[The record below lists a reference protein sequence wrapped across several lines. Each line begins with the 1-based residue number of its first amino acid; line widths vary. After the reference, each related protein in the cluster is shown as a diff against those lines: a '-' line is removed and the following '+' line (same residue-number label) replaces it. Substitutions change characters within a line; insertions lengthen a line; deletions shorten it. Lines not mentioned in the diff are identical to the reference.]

1 MRPLLL
7 VHGIGS
13 NARETF
19 GTPGRVFS
27 RSLPGSMF
35 EFLVRS
41 GYVPRHDLFWFNYHT
56 FRPIP
61 ESAGFLRSEIVKVLD
76 VTGSESL
83 DIITFSL
90 GGIVA
95 KYYSVS
101 SIYQG
106 EIGRLIMIAPP
117 FLGSPWANWFQFQF
131 APSQKDQLF
140 PGDGRA
146 LSPQVLRMG
155 NPFLVQLA
163 DTPFPEAIETTV
175 IALKAL
181 LSMDRRSLA
190 AGYARWLNGWVG
202 EGDLV
207 VPVASTRV
215 AADYYFE
222 VLDDFSLRAV
232 HKQLPFHPEIQALIK
247 KQLELVPQHGETSL
261 ETGNDAVSGS
271 ARLGDLR

>member
-27 RSLPGSMF
+27 RSAPGGMF
-35 EFLVRS
+35 EFLVQS
-41 GYVPRHDLFWFNYHT
+41 GYTPGHDLFWFNYHT
-56 FRPIP
+56 FRTIP
-61 ESAGFLRSEIVKVLD
+61 ESAGCLRSKIVKVLG

-101 SIYQG
+101 SIYQR

-117 FLGSPWANWFQFQF
+117 FLGSPWANWFRFQF
-131 APSQKDQLF
+131 APSRKDQLF

-146 LSPQVLRMG
+146 LSLQVLRMG
-155 NPFLVQLA
+155 NPFLTQLA
-163 DTPFPEAIETTV
+163 ETPFPEAMETTI

-181 LSMDRRSLA
+181 VPINDRTPA
-190 AGYARWLNGWVG
+190 ASSARWLTAWVG
-202 EGDLV
+202 DGDLV

-215 AADYYFE
+215 ATDHYFE
-222 VLDDFSLRAV
+222 VSDDFSLRAI
-232 HKQLPFHPEIQALIK
+232 HKQLPYHPEIQALIK

-261 ETGNDAVSGS
+261 ETGNDVVSGS
-271 ARLGDLR
+271 ARLGELQ